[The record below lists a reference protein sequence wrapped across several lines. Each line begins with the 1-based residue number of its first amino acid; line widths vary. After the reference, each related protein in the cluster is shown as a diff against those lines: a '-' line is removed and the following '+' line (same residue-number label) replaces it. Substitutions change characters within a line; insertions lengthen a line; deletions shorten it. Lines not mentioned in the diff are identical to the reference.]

1 MADAKPQELDPALV
15 ERTGLAAIE
24 HMLDR
29 RGLRQT
35 LESIQAEDED
45 LWKEIVEA
53 TGVAALLSLGIP
65 AAALNALAKG
75 EAVVVPKVRTLEM
88 ITATPFLEDS
98 WDAQLAA
105 SPYRSE
111 P

>member
-1 MADAKPQELDPALV
+1 MADLDPALI
-15 ERTGLAAIE
+15 EKAARSACDTLGRPPCSYPKCSCGAKNFASLAA
-24 HMLDR
+24 R
-29 RGLRQT
+29 
-35 LESIQAEDED
+35 
-45 LWKEIVEA
+45 
-53 TGVAALLSLGIP
+53 AALLSLGIP

-75 EAVVVPKVRTLEM
+75 EAVVVPKVRTREM
-88 ITATPFLEDS
+88 IAATPFLEDS